1 MKKTTLFGKIQLI
14 LLLIVFISGSVLAGN
29 IVVNSNTSNSLKLN
43 ENTYSFINI
52 TNTISDVGF
61 VDVKTKEGYFTLLS
75 IENYGKSVML
85 GEPQLPVVKRLIEV
99 PLNAEFDIE
108 IISQS
113 YVEFNLSDYGVYDY
127 VIPAQP
133 SLSKSC
139 DPEDV
144 EFVYNKDIYTQDT
157 YLGQDLVTV
166 VDLGMMRGVRIA
178 RVEIAPVMYN
188 PVQNTIRVYSDIELK
203 VNFTGGN
210 IQSTIQMKKDMFSKY
225 TEGLYGELINYKP
238 IENKELITD
247 EPPTFIIVS
256 DPMFEDALQPYIEWK
271 TKKGFYVV
279 EAYTDD
285 PNVGSTA
292 NSIKNYLTGFYN
304 NPPDEVNP
312 QYFVHS
318 FHHPVQAEGMYVI
331 QFHVQH

>member
-188 PVQNTIRVYSDIELK
+188 PVQNTIRVYSDIEIK
-203 VNFTGGN
+203 VNFVGGN
-210 IQSTIQMKKDMFSKY
+210 MQSTIQMKKDMFSILSRVK
-225 TEGLYGELINYKP
+225 
-238 IENKELITD
+238 
-247 EPPTFIIVS
+247 
-256 DPMFEDALQPYIEWK
+256 
-271 TKKGFYVV
+271 
-279 EAYTDD
+279 
-285 PNVGSTA
+285 
-292 NSIKNYLTGFYN
+292 
-304 NPPDEVNP
+304 
-312 QYFVHS
+312 
-318 FHHPVQAEGMYVI
+318 
-331 QFHVQH
+331 